1 MNITTGK
8 TLSRRRML
16 RGAGALLGLPL
27 LEAMVPL
34 RAAQVATRP
43 TRYAFLFFPNGV
55 RPGHWT
61 PKGEGTEFALSPI
74 LQPLAQHQKHLNI
87 LTHLWNANAYG
98 GDGHYVKTSGWLTS
112 TTITKTT
119 GADLRS
125 GGPSVDQVLARH
137 LEGQTRFRS
146 LELGIDPVTSGIDR
160 NVNYTRLYGSHIS
173 WADATTPLPA
183 EIDPRQAFDRM
194 FRSGN
199 RLNQHRSVLDLVK
212 DDAKRLQN
220 ELGTGDRRKVDEY
233 LQSVR
238 ELEQR
243 IAKEQALVDAGER
256 VDPLMKER
264 ITALDR
270 RIKQWGDDPETM
282 RRLRLDRSGDPTEH
296 VRIMMDLMATAFWTD
311 STRVSTFMF
320 GNAVSNRNF
329 SFLEGAHGSHHQNS
343 HHQNKKEKLATY
355 LRINQWHSE
364 QFAYLLDRMASLP
377 EANGSLLDNSM
388 LLFGSGLRDG
398 NRHQPTNLPLVLAG
412 GGGGRLVTGQHLV
425 YPEKT
430 PLSRLYLTMLQE
442 AGVKAKRFVD
452 GESVL
457 PGLLG

>member
-1 MNITTGK
+1 MNILSKK

-16 RGAGALLGLPL
+16 RGAGAALGLPL

-34 RAAQVATRP
+34 RAAASVVRP

-61 PKGEGTEFALSPI
+61 PKGEGAEFALSPI
-74 LQPLAQHQKHLNI
+74 LRPMAGHQHRLNV
-87 LTHLWNANAYG
+87 LTNLWNANAFG

-137 LEGQTRFRS
+137 FEGQTRFRS

-183 EIDPRQAFDRM
+183 EIDPRQAFDRL
-194 FRSGN
+194 FRMGN
-199 RLNQHRSVLDLVK
+199 RLNQHKSVLDLVK
-212 DDAKRLQN
+212 ADAKRLQN
-220 ELGTGDRRKVDEY
+220 ELGVGDRRKIDEY
-233 LQSVR
+233 LHSVR
-238 ELEQR
+238 EIEQR
-243 IAKEQALVDAGER
+243 IEKEQALVDAGGR
-256 VDPLMKER
+256 VDPEMRER
-264 ITALDR
+264 ITALDH
-270 RIKQWGDDPETM
+270 RIKQWGDDPEAM
-282 RRLRLDRSGDPTEH
+282 RRLRMDRTGDPTEH
-296 VRIMMDLMATAFWTD
+296 VRIMMDLLATAFWTD
-311 STRVSTFMF
+311 STRVSSFMF
-320 GNAVSNRNF
+320 GNAVSSRNF
-329 SFLEGAHGSHHQNS
+329 NFLEGASGSHHENS
-343 HHQNKKEKLATY
+343 HHQGKEGKLASY

-364 QFAYLLDRMASLP
+364 QFNYLLDRMAGMP
-377 EANGSLLDNSM
+377 EAQGSLLDNSL

-412 GGGGRLVTGQHLV
+412 GGGGSVQSGQHLV
-425 YPEKT
+425 YPDKT
-430 PLSRLYLTMLQE
+430 PLSRLYLTLLQQ
-442 AGVKAKRFVD
+442 AGVPAKRFVD
-452 GESVL
+452 GDAVL
-457 PGLLG
+457 SGLLG